1 MVKKVPL
8 PVYTELVISEQTTTI
23 KAPDGST
30 QLISDPKTIKV
41 ENKEYFDVKDQYL
54 SFINSYRE
62 SINEDFIGGMPVTLE
77 KNCMK
82 QLLRINPVTNSLVYG
97 MTLKVDGER
106 FLMFNSNEG
115 FIYFIDRSLNMFY
128 FENTNGTRHRLNP
141 DIVKPFLM

>member
-8 PVYTELVISEQTTTI
+8 PVYTELVISEQNTAI
-23 KAPDGST
+23 KAPDGSIQFVLYT
-30 QLISDPKTIKV
+30 KTIKV

-54 SFINSYRE
+54 SFINNYRE

-128 FENTNGTRHRLNP
+128 F
-141 DIVKPFLM
+141 